1 MRAITGNASA
11 SSCDGTATRTIW
23 HPDAVNSAIC
33 CNVAFTSAVSVVVID
48 CTDTGASPPTGTS
61 PTMIRRD
68 ARRAATGRD
77 SPAPPASSRIAGIPS
92 ETLIPLPLTDDPVTD
107 GAHASVFPRGR
118 GRRPASPR
126 APGPSYPKRPGR
138 MG

>member
-68 ARRAATGRD
+68 ARRAATGGGG
-77 SPAPPASSRIAGIPS
+77 SPGRPIGGIPS
-92 ETLIPLPLTDDPVTD
+92 ATVMFVLQTW
-107 GAHASVFPRGR
+107 
-118 GRRPASPR
+118 
-126 APGPSYPKRPGR
+126 
-138 MG
+138 